1 MAISKVTLNGTTLM
15 DATTAT
21 AAAADITAPKT
32 AMLANG
38 VVTTGTGSGGG
49 SGGGEIV
56 VASGEFIGPDT
67 TNGRTTITVG
77 TKMPQTDFYVLI
89 KAKNGSVLPR
99 DSNYTIIVFCA
110 FLPSQMGRFNLS
122 SAGVASFVP
131 LFSIDDDNEGT
142 ITTKSATNAIVVGT
156 WMRNGTLSNWAPSEF
171 KINREATEFS
181 IYFGQGNFAYKIP
194 STLTYEYQIVYF
206 GDSPNTDVIEIS

>member
-49 SGGGEIV
+49 GGGGATL

-67 TNGRTTITVG
+67 TNGRTAITIG
-77 TKMPQTDFYVLI
+77 NKMAIKDFYVLI
-89 KAKNGSVLPR
+89 NAKDGELPR
-99 DSNYTIIVFCA
+99 DTYYTIVAFSVFC
-110 FLPSQMGRFNLS
+110 PSAIGSYTFGS
-122 SAGVASFVP
+122 TGDATFVP
-131 LFSIDDDNEGT
+131 AFSVDDNNDGT
-142 ITTKSATNAIVVGT
+142 ITTVQHTVPLKSGVL
-156 WMRNGTLSNWAPSEF
+156 MRNGAMSDWIPSTFITGKSNDGF
-171 KINREATEFS
+171 YV
-181 IYFGQGNFAYKIP
+181 YFGQSNSSYKIP